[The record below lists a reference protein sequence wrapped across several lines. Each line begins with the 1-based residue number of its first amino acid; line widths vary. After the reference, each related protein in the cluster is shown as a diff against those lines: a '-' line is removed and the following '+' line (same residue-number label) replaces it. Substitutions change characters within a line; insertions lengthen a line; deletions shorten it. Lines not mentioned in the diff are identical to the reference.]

1 MQSHDLF
8 TSQAKLDHMPSHHGH
23 LGEKV
28 QISVSEGNSNT
39 SSSSVLVMSIVSTMW
54 QYLVWLTLSMCE
66 GKT

>member
-39 SSSSVLVMSIVSTMW
+39 SSSSVLVMSMVSTM
-54 QYLVWLTLSMCE
+54 
-66 GKT
+66 